1 MSVLRGMRRRAESVP
16 WRVAANLVQ
25 TPTIHALRHRRYET
39 ARKLH
44 RTRLPAMTD
53 VLAEMVRALNDCGV
67 SQTSLSTLALDGADA
82 MFAEATQL
90 TGLWTDR
97 LREEGQAGNVFLRV
111 PPAEIATRPAIYRF
125 GLHPALLDL
134 AEAYIGLPV
143 AYDGVN
149 LQYTVADGRAIS
161 TRKWHRDREDRRMIK
176 LAIYLT
182 DVDADSG
189 PFQLLPVD
197 GHVAHADGP
206 DDRFYL
212 NAADEIEDDGRIL
225 GVHPISCEGA
235 AGTVVVADTARF
247 FHRGKPA
254 TGRDR
259 AALFYSYFARVPQ
272 RPYFCYRSGLARRDI
287 TGLVDGLSQ
296 RQRDAALWRQNL
308 PFPWRL
314 VPPSQV

>member
-1 MSVLRGMRRRAESVP
+1 MSVLLGIKRRAGSVP
-16 WRVAANLVQ
+16 WRVAAGLVQ
-25 TPTIHALRHRRYET
+25 TRTIHALRHRRYEH
-39 ARKLH
+39 ARDQH
-44 RTRLPAMTD
+44 RTRLPAMSD
-53 VLAEMVRALNDCGV
+53 AIAEMARGLEERGV
-67 SQTSLSTLALDGADA
+67 VQTRLSSLALEGADEA
-82 MFAEATQL
+82 FAEASQL
-90 TGLWTDR
+90 TALWRDR
-97 LREEGQAGNVFLRV
+97 LREQGRAGSAFLRV
-111 PPAEIATRPAIYRF
+111 PPAEIAARPAIYRL

-134 AEAYIGLPV
+134 AEAYVGLPV

-149 LQYTVADGRAIS
+149 LQYTLADGRAVS

-176 LAIYLT
+176 LAVYLT

-189 PFQLLPVD
+189 PFQLLPVEAT
-197 GHVAHADGP
+197 VP

-212 NAADEIEDDGRIL
+212 DDADEHDDGGRIL

-272 RPYFCYRSGLARRDI
+272 RPYFCDRSGLSARDVAK
-287 TGLVDGLSQ
+287 LVETLSP
-296 RQRDAALWRQNL
+296 RQQNAALWRRNL
-308 PFPWRL
+308 PFPWRF
-314 VPPSQV
+314 VPASSA